1 MHLHSHVV
9 GFVGKK
15 AELGAARRLCQPLA
29 ETGDC
34 EGQLTAFP

>member
-9 GFVGKK
+9 GFVSKK
-15 AELGAARRLCQPLA
+15 AELSAARRLCQLLA
-29 ETGDC
+29 EAGDS